1 MHFEATMDTFEKLL
15 AGLAEARV
23 DFILVGGLAVA
34 YAGYERSTM
43 DLGLLVEASD
53 ENIEGLLSAL
63 EDFGEGHARELEPD
77 DFALE
82 EGAVRVVEA
91 FPLDLFTQMSGRT
104 YEDLLP
110 FTDERT
116 VANATIRHLDAE
128 GLISLKKDS
137 LRPKDRLDVQALRA
151 LQQGS

>member
-43 DLGLLVEASD
+43 DLNLLVEASD

-82 EGAVRVVEA
+82 G
-91 FPLDLFTQMSGRT
+91 PSG
-104 YEDLLP
+104 LLKRSRS
-110 FTDERT
+110 TSSR
-116 VANATIRHLDAE
+116 
-128 GLISLKKDS
+128 K
-137 LRPKDRLDVQALRA
+137 
-151 LQQGS
+151 

>member
-1 MHFEATMDTFEKLL
+1 MDTFEKLL

-43 DLGLLVEASD
+43 DLNLLVEASD

-82 EGAVRVVEA
+82 EG
-91 FPLDLFTQMSGRT
+91 PSG
-104 YEDLLP
+104 LLKRSRS
-110 FTDERT
+110 T
-116 VANATIRHLDAE
+116 
-128 GLISLKKDS
+128 SSCK
-137 LRPKDRLDVQALRA
+137 
-151 LQQGS
+151 

>member
-1 MHFEATMDTFEKLL
+1 MNGFEKLL
-15 AGLAEARV
+15 ADLSAARV
-23 DFILVGGLAVA
+23 DFIVVGGLAVA
-34 YAGYERSTM
+34 FAGYARATE
-43 DLGLLVEASD
+43 DVDLLVEASTA
-53 ENIEGLLSAL
+53 NVQRLLSAL
-63 EDFGEGHARELEPD
+63 EDFGEGHARELDLE

-82 EGAVRVVEA
+82 EGAVRIVEA

-110 FTDERT
+110 FTDERA

-137 LRPKDRLDVQALRA
+137 LRPKDRLDVQVLRD
-151 LQQGS
+151 LQ